1 MPFTYNFVNLN
12 EIVIHTAREGGP
24 KIVVEEEIRRNN
36 FMGNYILYSSLLFLC
51 IFKCSLSSMSIFSSP
66 HDDSCHPMSQGHLFW
81 DYNLIFLVSHPFT
94 NLQKTAQPSD
104 HNSYNKAIDHRSC
117 ARMCRPM
124 IQYEVHGGGSNMS
137 TARSPWSFSINT
149 PPPPTLIHIYL
160 T

>member
-124 IQYEVHGGGSNMS
+124 IQYEVHGGGQICLQQDHHG
-137 TARSPWSFSINT
+137 AFPLT
-149 PPPPTLIHIYL
+149 PPLPPLSSTSI
-160 T
+160 